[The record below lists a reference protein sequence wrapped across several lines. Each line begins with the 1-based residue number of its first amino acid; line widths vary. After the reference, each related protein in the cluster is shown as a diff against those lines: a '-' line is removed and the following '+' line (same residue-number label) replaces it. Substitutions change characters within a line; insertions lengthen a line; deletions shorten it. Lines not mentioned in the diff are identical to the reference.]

1 MPSFCIFAAMVYKSS
16 FFLLLV
22 LAQCVVAQTNIKSL
36 DSILT
41 LPIDFQS
48 KRESINVLLRD
59 KGQLHFS
66 DMMLKTSVFFFKHEK
81 YAEAIDYGQDFLEAV
96 IEQRPID
103 SLKYRR
109 ALCNLGL
116 FHYLDNQFDIAQTF
130 YLQVIN
136 QSNVDLYR
144 GRAFYKLGAIKN
156 DVGDYYAAL
165 EYYKNAIKVYEEV
178 DYHRGMISTSVSIA
192 QTYKEISGSKS
203 ILKARKI
210 LNDLLGKQA
219 SLSFT
224 SKNKQDVYHVLG
236 VLYNQD
242 VEDDQEK
249 ALYYYFK
256 GLEIAK
262 QRDDFYAIST
272 INNNIG
278 NVYLKQDV
286 EKALQYYKQGL
297 EKSED
302 SYNQGLFT
310 HNIGNC
316 YFKKGNY
323 ELARQFLSKSIILYA
338 NYKGQSDVL
347 KVPVTIY
354 ESSINK
360 NLILDSFID
369 LIKYQ
374 NHISR
379 SEKEL
384 TITFNHIKVAEKLLA
399 HIRFESNDRQSK
411 LYWQEQAS
419 KLYQNG
425 VKTAYLSGNVEKA
438 FYFMEK
444 NKALLLLKDVTDKAL
459 KKNANLP
466 ATIVLREE
474 RIKKSLHQLQD
485 AFAAHTGEKKDS
497 LVDVISTT
505 KIEYQHFIDSLKVD
519 YPEYYNYRKPSNVL
533 ALKQVQK
540 GLQENEIYVEYI
552 LNEEEGYA
560 ILVKKEGANFSELKD
575 VKQLNENIIGFKTKI
590 ASPLVTKEDFEA
602 YRKLGYLLFKELF
615 PFKDRAQLA
624 HKKMTIVPDYTLQ
637 NFPFEALQSDT
648 NLKETYQSYLITT
661 AEIGYAYSLSFLEE
675 NRQISREHTI
685 DFTGFAP
692 INFEYDGLSVL
703 KRSRL
708 EVKEAKHQYSGK
720 LFLDEEATKDS
731 FINNA
736 RGSKII
742 HLSTHADAIDS
753 ITPWIAFKDKK
764 LTLNELYTTNN
775 TAELVVL
782 SACNSSLG
790 KVRSGEG
797 VMSLA
802 RGFFYTGAN
811 SVISSLWNVD
821 DKSGYYIMT
830 SFYKHLKEGKTKS
843 EALRLAKLDYI
854 QNHSLSETSP
864 YYWSSLVLIG
874 DSGGIQSSSLSWL
887 YWALIVVLLLL
898 LVVIWFLKNRRN
910 KNSETV

>member
-1 MPSFCIFAAMVYKSS
+1 MSSFCIFAAMVYKSS

-22 LAQCVVAQTNIKSL
+22 LTQCVVAQTNSKSL
-36 DSILT
+36 DSILR

-48 KRESINVLLRD
+48 KKESISALLEDRE
-59 KGQLHFS
+59 QSNFS
-66 DMMLKTSVFFFKHEK
+66 DMLLKTSVFFFKHEK
-81 YAEAIDYGQDFLEAV
+81 YADAIDYGRGFLEATL
-96 IEQRPID
+96 EQRPID
-103 SLKYRR
+103 SLKCRR

-116 FHYLDNQFDIAQTF
+116 FYYFDNKVDIAQSY

-136 QSNVDLYR
+136 QSNIDLYR

-156 DVGDYYAAL
+156 DIGDYYAAL

-178 DYHRGMISTSVSIA
+178 DYHRGMISTSVFMA
-192 QTYKEISGSKS
+192 QAYEEISGAKN
-203 ILKARKI
+203 IIKARKI
-210 LNDLLGKQA
+210 LNDLLEKQA
-219 SLSFT
+219 YLSFT
-224 SKNKQDVYHVLG
+224 GKNMQDVHHVLG
-236 VLYNQD
+236 NLYNLD
-242 VEDDQEK
+242 VESDLQKSLYHYLK
-249 ALYYYFK
+249 ALK
-256 GLEIAK
+256 IAN
-262 QRDDFYAIST
+262 QRGDKYAISS
-272 INNNIG
+272 IHNNIG
-278 NVYLKQDV
+278 SVYFEQDID
-286 EKALQYYKQGL
+286 KALLYYKKGL

-316 YFKKGNY
+316 FFKKGNY

-354 ESSINK
+354 ESSVNK

-374 NHISR
+374 NHISQ

-384 TITFNHIKVAEKLLA
+384 TITFNHIEVAEKLLA
-399 HIRFESNDRQSK
+399 HIRFESNDQQSK

-419 KLYQNG
+419 KLYQNA

-466 ATIVLREE
+466 SEIVLREE
-474 RIKKSLHQLQD
+474 RIKRNLLQLQD
-485 AFAAHTGEKKDS
+485 ALAVHTGEKKDS
-497 LVDVISTT
+497 LIDVISTT

-519 YPEYYNYRKPSNVL
+519 YPEYYNFRKPSNVL
-533 ALKQVQK
+533 SLQQVQRR
-540 GLQENEIYVEYI
+540 LQENEICVEYI

-575 VKQLNENIIGFKTKI
+575 VKQLNENITLFKTKI
-590 ASPLVTKEDFEA
+590 ASPLVKKEDFEA
-602 YRKLGYLLFKELF
+602 YHSLGQLLFKELF
-615 PFKDRAQLA
+615 PFKDREQLA
-624 HKKMTIVPDYTLQ
+624 HKKITIVPDYTLQ

-708 EVKEAKHQYSGK
+708 EVKEARHQYSGK

-731 FINNA
+731 FINNT

-742 HLSTHADAIDS
+742 HLSTHADATDS
-753 ITPWIAFKDKK
+753 ITPWIAFKYKK

-874 DSGGIQSSSLSWL
+874 DSRGIQSSSLPWL

-898 LVVIWFLKNRRN
+898 LFVIWFLKNRRN
-910 KNSETV
+910 KN